1 MLVGE
6 GHLEPDQHH
15 DPGDVEPDQEDR
27 HHRQR
32 TIDGRVAHR
41 LSHPVGNNVLP
52 DLEENRRGRGP
63 DRRALEPDAGE
74 WRDQIEKKE
83 REKSQHQWEEPR
95 HQLILSK
102 SGIKVI
108 DVRIPP
114 KDTTEYHLHNRATLY
129 NLISDVNVAS
139 QEYGKEWI
147 FKTEKHYRKSGTFIN
162 LSKEYIQKNSYHRVA
177 NIDTT
182 TFHLIGIV
190 NTENYTNTEKESF
203 DDWFIKHQIEVDK
216 MKRSELKEFD
226 NPVLI
231 IQNSIG
237 ESSIIQEN
245 VIHSFK
251 SEAGAVTWIPT
262 KTQFK
267 LINNSNATIN
277 YNIIELKDLIN
288 NRTNE

>member
-1 MLVGE
+1 MIKFFKKIHQNLLLEKRNRKYVVGILIAFLIIACE
-6 GHLEPDQHH
+6 
-15 DPGDVEPDQEDR
+15 
-27 HHRQR
+27 
-32 TIDGRVAHR
+32 T
-41 LSHPVGNNVLP
+41 NNQNIPKL
-52 DLEENRRGRGP
+52 DKSTSS
-63 DRRALEPDAGE
+63 A
-74 WRDQIEKKE
+74 IKKE
-83 REKSQHQWEEPR
+83 MWQEPR
-95 HQLILSK
+95 HQLVLSK
-102 SGIKVI
+102 SGIKVMDI
-108 DVRIPP
+108 RIPP
-114 KDTTEYHLHNRATLY
+114 KDTTEYHLHNLATLY
-129 NLISDVNVAS
+129 NLISDANLAS
-139 QEYGKEWI
+139 QEYGKKWS
-147 FKTEKHYRKSGTFIN
+147 FKPEKHYRKSGTFLN

-245 VIHSFK
+245 VIYSFK
-251 SEAGAVTWIPT
+251 SEAGAVTWIPS
-262 KTQFK
+262 KTEFK

-277 YNIIELKDLIN
+277 YNILELKDLIN
-288 NRTNE
+288 KHANE

>member
-1 MLVGE
+1 MIKFFRKIRRNL
-6 GHLEPDQHH
+6 HLEERNGKHSKLAI
-15 DPGDVEPDQEDR
+15 GI
-27 HHRQR
+27 
-32 TIDGRVAHR
+32 TIAF
-41 LSHPVGNNVLP
+41 LITACKNSNENPTKSNEYNLP
-52 DLEENRRGRGP
+52 
-63 DRRALEPDAGE
+63 AV
-74 WRDQIEKKE
+74 QKE
-83 REKSQHQWEEPR
+83 MWEEPR

-129 NLISDVNVAS
+129 NLISDVNIAS

-288 NRTNE
+288 QHTNE

>member
-1 MLVGE
+1 MIKFF
-6 GHLEPDQHH
+6 
-15 DPGDVEPDQEDR
+15 R
-27 HHRQR
+27 K
-32 TIDGRVAHR
+32 IKHR
-41 LSHPVGNNVLP
+41 LLSEGRKRKLSKFAIGITIAFLITACKNSNENPTKPNEHNLPVV
-52 DLEENRRGRGP
+52 
-63 DRRALEPDAGE
+63 
-74 WRDQIEKKE
+74 QKE
-83 REKSQHQWEEPR
+83 MWEEPR

-129 NLISDVNVAS
+129 NLINDANLAT
-139 QEYGKEWI
+139 QEYGKEWS
-147 FKTEKHYRKSGTFIN
+147 FKTAKQYRKSGFFLN
-162 LSKEYIQKNSYHRVA
+162 LSKEYILNNSYHRVA

-190 NTENYTNTEKESF
+190 NTENYKDTEKESF

-216 MKRSELKEFD
+216 MKRSELIEFD

-237 ESSIIQEN
+237 ESSIIKEN

-288 NRTNE
+288 THTNE